1 MDLKSK
7 AMLSVAETVRNMYN
21 PKPIQPVEEA
31 SMMKDDGKVVHNCAK
46 HVEHTTW
53 GRGVTMSE
61 QHAAPDEA
69 GNIGWYDVLF
79 DHGLEKAVPT
89 ANLNI
94 LVSESHGHPV
104 KKKAMKESDE
114 HGHTVDVNK
123 YDSHTH
129 GEEGEYYNGLADHA
143 KDKEHLHHLMNK
155 HGYKEGKHYETSEWS
170 GMHDDMLRDVH
181 LKAPHHKEILKHH
194 DIKHFLH
201 HLEHDDADTVYD
213 YKKGKVTAPEK
224 PGLGTKLFGK
234 KNGQV
239 KEALHPNQQVLD
251 VHEPEKDK
259 LTADD
264 FKKLRAGKKT
274 KVKEDTEVKETLSGD
289 NSRNTEN
296 DRTKETAMQAVKDA
310 SAKTAN
316 TQATPGQVN
325 GAKVGG
331 EKELIH
337 QGVREEVEVDETII
351 YKTIGYD
358 IQEADGN
365 YDAHFKAHMKKA
377 GIKHPGELKTDA
389 EKKAF
394 FNKVDAGFKAKNED
408 VFLEAL
414 LSADVADRI
423 KGHESAGHKVS
434 DKANRMKDGEMEYSF
449 VVTQPSGKRS
459 RHIYHG
465 SKVKHETMSPAPKSK
480 EASEIGDDEDDK

>member
-31 SMMKDDGKVVHNCAK
+31 SMMKDTGEVVHNCAK

-53 GRGVTMSE
+53 GKGTTMAE
-61 QHAAPDEA
+61 QHDAPDEA

-79 DHGLEKAVPT
+79 AHGLEKAVPT

-94 LVSESHGHPV
+94 LVSENHGHPM
-104 KKKAMKESDE
+104 KKKKMA
-114 HGHTVDVNK
+114 
-123 YDSHTH
+123 
-129 GEEGEYYNGLADHA
+129 A
-143 KDKEHLHHLMNK
+143 
-155 HGYKEGKHYETSEWS
+155 
-170 GMHDDMLRDVH
+170 
-181 LKAPHHKEILKHH
+181 
-194 DIKHFLH
+194 
-201 HLEHDDADTVYD
+201 
-213 YKKGKVTAPEK
+213 
-224 PGLGTKLFGK
+224 
-234 KNGQV
+234 
-239 KEALHPNQQVLD
+239 EALHPNQQKLD
-251 VHEPEKDK
+251 VHEPEKDE

-264 FKKLRAGKKT
+264 FKKLRAGKKAMG
-274 KVKEDTEVKETLSGD
+274 KEDTEVKEALSGD
-289 NSRNTEN
+289 NSRNAEN
-296 DRTKETAMQAVKDA
+296 DKIKEKALQAVKDA

-325 GAKVGG
+325 GAKIGG
-331 EKELIH
+331 ETELIH
-337 QGVREEVEVDETII
+337 QGVKEEVEVDETII

-358 IQEADGN
+358 IQEADDN

-414 LSADVADRI
+414 LSADVLDRI
-423 KGHESAGHKVS
+423 KSHEAAGHKVS
-434 DKANRMKDGEMEYSF
+434 DKANRMKNGEQEYSF

>member
-1 MDLKSK
+1 METKTMKSLVDTVK
-7 AMLSVAETVRNMYN
+7 NMYAPKPAETSVG
-21 PKPIQPVEEA
+21 EA
-31 SMMKDDGKVVHNCAK
+31 TMMKDTGEVVHNCAK
-46 HVEHTTW
+46 HVEHAAW
-53 GRGVTMSE
+53 GKGATLAE
-61 QHAAPDEA
+61 EHADPDRNGHIA
-69 GNIGWYDVLF
+69 WYDIMF
-79 DHGLEKAVPT
+79 EHGLEKGVPT
-89 ANLNI
+89 TELKI
-94 LVSESHGHPV
+94 LAAENHGHPT
-104 KKKAMKESDE
+104 KKA
-114 HGHTVDVNK
+114 
-123 YDSHTH
+123 
-129 GEEGEYYNGLADHA
+129 
-143 KDKEHLHHLMNK
+143 
-155 HGYKEGKHYETSEWS
+155 
-170 GMHDDMLRDVH
+170 
-181 LKAPHHKEILKHH
+181 
-194 DIKHFLH
+194 
-201 HLEHDDADTVYD
+201 
-213 YKKGKVTAPEK
+213 KKMA
-224 PGLGTKLFGK
+224 
-234 KNGQV
+234 
-239 KEALHPNQQVLD
+239 EAL
-251 VHEPEKDK
+251 
-259 LTADD
+259 
-264 FKKLRAGKKT
+264 G
-274 KVKEDTEVKETLSGD
+274 GD

-296 DRTKETAMQAVKDA
+296 DRIKEKTLQAVKDA
-310 SAKTAN
+310 SAQTAN

-358 IQEADGN
+358 IQEADKN

-389 EKKAF
+389 DKKAF

-423 KGHESAGHKVS
+423 KSHEAAGHKVS
-434 DKANRMKDGEMEYSF
+434 DKANRMKDGEQEYSF